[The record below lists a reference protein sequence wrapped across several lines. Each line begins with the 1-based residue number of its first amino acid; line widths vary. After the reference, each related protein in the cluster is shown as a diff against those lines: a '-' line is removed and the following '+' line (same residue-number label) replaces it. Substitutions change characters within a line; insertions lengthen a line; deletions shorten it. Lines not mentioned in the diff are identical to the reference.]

1 MKCSRNLHNPV
12 TTSTFPAFRLVLG
25 DPKGT
30 YLHHLQVLV
39 VRLSRLLLVSL
50 AALGMAVSVHA
61 AADEKGFI
69 GSEAC
74 RVCHP
79 DIWAKF
85 FKNPHFPGV
94 SAQKE
99 ATAVSGCESC
109 HGPGQAHV
117 AAHGG
122 KSTILAFS
130 QMDPKERMNVCLQ
143 CHSTDSARFN
153 VKRSAH
159 TDNNVVCNDCHS
171 IHKSATPST
180 LLAKAQPQLCYTCHA
195 DIRAQF
201 EMPYKHRV
209 NEGAM
214 GCTDCH
220 NPHGA
225 NAPSWRMGTRP
236 RMVGRALPNVEACL
250 RCHVDKRGP
259 FAFDHP
265 PMRVEG
271 CEMCHYPHGS
281 SNARLLR
288 RPVVFTLCLECHN
301 GAKPYGRQGDGIQ
314 PLSPAHN
321 MLDPRYQ
328 NCTNCHVS
336 IHGSNQDSLFRR

>member
-1 MKCSRNLHNPV
+1 LD
-12 TTSTFPAFRLVLG
+12 RLECLWPLLG
-25 DPKGT
+25 
-30 YLHHLQVLV
+30 
-39 VRLSRLLLVSL
+39 RLALFALALLC
-50 AALGMAVSVHA
+50 AAVSGRA
-61 AADEKGFI
+61 AADDKGYV
-69 GSEAC
+69 GSDAC

-79 DIWAKF
+79 DVWSTF

-94 SAQKE
+94 AGMKE
-99 ATAVSGCESC
+99 TAGTTGCESC
-109 HGPGQAHV
+109 HGPGKAHL

-130 QMDPKERMNVCLQ
+130 QMEPKQRMNACLR
-143 CHSTDSARFN
+143 CHAADPARFN

-159 TDNNVVCNDCHS
+159 TDNGVVCTECHS
-171 IHKSATPST
+171 IHKPATPSR
-180 LLAKAQPQLCYTCHA
+180 LLRKAQPQLCYGCHA
-195 DIRAQF
+195 DVRAQF

-225 NAPSWRMGTRP
+225 NAPTWRMGIRP
-236 RMVGRALPNVEACL
+236 RMVGRALPNEEACL
-250 RCHVDKRGP
+250 RCHVDKLGP
-259 FAFDHP
+259 FTFEHP
-265 PMRVEG
+265 PVRIEG
-271 CEMCHYPHGS
+271 CEICHYPHGS
-281 SNARLLR
+281 ANSRLLR

-301 GAKPYGRQGDGIQ
+301 GARPYGREGNGIQ

-328 NCTNCHVS
+328 NCTVCHVS
-336 IHGSNQDSLFRR
+336 IHGSSLDPLFLR